1 MAFVLYERK
10 GHISTIT
17 LNRPEV
23 RNAFTLAMLDE
34 LNECFIRFRSDE
46 NAWVAVV
53 TGAGSAF
60 SAGHDVNE
68 INSLFKKGLGE
79 LPSLWDTF
87 YHNSFQYDLEL
98 YKPVIAAV
106 NGHCVG
112 EGCLTAMSCDLRICS
127 ESALF
132 SFPEVVIGIPTI
144 IGGIKAARLMGLG
157 HSMELILMGEQKDA
171 KWAYRTGLVNKVVPD
186 AELMD
191 AAYAWAGRL
200 AKLGPIAV
208 RCAKEVILRSLDTN
222 FFEAARLGEAMR
234 RVSLQ
239 SNDAREGVT
248 SFIEK
253 RAPKFLGK

>member
-1 MAFVLYERK
+1 M
-10 GHISTIT
+10 
-17 LNRPEV
+17 LN
-23 RNAFTLAMLDE
+23 E
-34 LNECFIRFRSDE
+34 LNECFIQFRSDDK
-46 NAWVAVV
+46 AWVAVV
-53 TGAGSAF
+53 TGAGKAF
-60 SAGHDVNE
+60 SSGHDVKE
-68 INSLFKKGLGE
+68 ISSLLEKGLDE

-87 YHNSFQYDLEL
+87 YHNSFQYDLEI
-98 YKPVIAAV
+98 YKPIIAAI

-127 ESALF
+127 ESAIF

-171 KWAYRTGLVNKVVPD
+171 QWAYRTGLVNKVVPD
-186 AELMD
+186 SELMGV
-191 AAYAWAGRL
+191 AYTWAERL

-222 FFEAARLGEAMR
+222 FFEAARMGEAMR

-239 SNDAREGVT
+239 SQDTKEGIN
-248 SFIEK
+248 SFLEK
-253 RAPKFLGK
+253 RVPKFIGK